1 MSLRTIACWCVIS
14 IALSIAAHAKGQE
27 APPVK
32 ITVYADSVINAD
44 YFRVFL
50 VDSLIRNHE
59 VVDVISMSQL
69 RDMFASTDFR
79 RVKVLVT
86 RGRQLSD
93 DEYAIDNGRIKLG
106 RKDPLSLPDVQS
118 IAFVEKRNITRALG
132 AGIGT
137 FLVVGMWA
145 ALVEVV
151 ERAKGLEFE
160 TEKVLA
166 YGGAFGLLGFTGT
179 LMETREKTVYFTF
192 AMPLMRER

>member
-14 IALSIAAHAKGQE
+14 IALSIAANAKGQE

-50 VDSLIRNHE
+50 VDSLVRNHE

-69 RDMFASTDFR
+69 RDMFRSHDYR
-79 RVKVLVT
+79 KVKVIKT
-86 RGRQLSD
+86 GNREISHGD
-93 DEYAIDNGRIKLG
+93 YAIHNGEVQLG
-106 RKDPLSLPDVQS
+106 RKDPVSLSEVQS
-118 IAFVEKRNITRALG
+118 ISFLEKRSLTRAFGSG
-132 AGIGT
+132 AVA
-137 FLVVGMWA
+137 FLIVGGWA

-179 LMETREKTVYFTF
+179 LMETREKTVYFSF
-192 AMPLMRER
+192 SVPVMRGR